1 MLSDYSYTHSCTAE
15 ANKNHLCLTFR
26 VLYIIKLVL
35 ALILINILLRKFFH
49 YPNYVSVVCGKI
61 IELVKELF
69 KELPLICLFYFVFY
83 QKIYG
88 NIFYFI
94 VPTLNYINTV
104 HFRLSYFIP
113 VVIILLIKEY
123 VNFVKHLI
131 PYGAPLWLFIV
142 LPVIEFFRF
151 LIRPLTLCIR
161 LSTNLCAGHIIIYIL
176 SNFALNLEIPN
187 ISIHMVVSAL
197 TLLEFVISI
206 LQAYIFCRLIVLYY
220 EEV

>member
-1 MLSDYSYTHSCTAE
+1 
-15 ANKNHLCLTFR
+15 
-26 VLYIIKLVL
+26 VLFTTKIVIL
-35 ALILINILLRKFFH
+35 LILINIVLRKFFS
-49 YPNYVSVVCGKI
+49 YPNYISIITKKI
-61 IELVKELF
+61 TQLIWEVF
-69 KELPLICLFYFVFY
+69 KELPIIGLFYFVFY
-83 QKIYG
+83 QNIYG
-88 NIFYFI
+88 NIFYFF

-104 HFRLSYFIP
+104 HFRLRYFIP
-113 VVIILLIKEY
+113 VVLILLLKEY

-142 LPVIEFFRF
+142 LPLIELFSF

-161 LSTNLCAGHIIIYIL
+161 LSTNLCAGHIIIYML
-176 SNFALNLEIPN
+176 SNFALSLEIPN
-187 ISIHMVVSAL
+187 VRVHFIVSAL

>member
-1 MLSDYSYTHSCTAE
+1 V
-15 ANKNHLCLTFR
+15 FF
-26 VLYIIKLVL
+26 VIKLSFVV
-35 ALILINILLRKFFH
+35 ILTNIISTKYFS
-49 YPNYVSVVCGKI
+49 YPNYISIALKSI
-61 IELVKELF
+61 YSLIKSIF
-69 KELPLICLFYFVFY
+69 KELPIIGLFYFIFY
-83 QKIYG
+83 QNIYG
-88 NIFYFI
+88 NIFYCF

-104 HFRLSYFIP
+104 HFRLTYFIP
-113 VVIILLIKEY
+113 VVIILLTKEY

-142 LPVIEFFRF
+142 LPLIEFFRF

-176 SNFALNLEIPN
+176 SNFALETEIPN
-187 ISIHMVVSAL
+187 IRIHTIVTAL
-197 TLLEFVISI
+197 TILEFVISI